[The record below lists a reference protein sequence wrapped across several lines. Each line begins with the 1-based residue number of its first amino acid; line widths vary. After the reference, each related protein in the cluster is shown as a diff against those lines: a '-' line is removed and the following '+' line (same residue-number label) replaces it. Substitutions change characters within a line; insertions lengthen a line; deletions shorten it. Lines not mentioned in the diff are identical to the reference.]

1 MSDSDLEGVS
11 TESDSSSELDVGS
24 KRFNPLKALYSA
36 KLKVP
41 VPKARLHD
49 NVSTLE
55 GKQNVLGG
63 FTERFDEAR
72 IKQIRAEQNTKKLT
86 LLKGN
91 QLPQRRFLP
100 EQGPVVR
107 TVSKRHTK
115 NLFVRLKAGF
125 DGPLGQ
131 LQMWM
136 NDRKRVRVYIRKQ
149 KGVRG
154 HVSGVPEIMDKHW
167 NLVLSDVC
175 ETWTRRKYRY
185 SENSQHPDSMEAPS
199 DCTARLRRLGI
210 VLPEMK
216 VRPADGKK
224 NVIITRKVPQLLV
237 KGEMV
242 VLVTLE
248 PSEPQASTSKEK
260 K

>member
-1 MSDSDLEGVS
+1 MGNSDTDS
-11 TESDSSSELDVGS
+11 TTSESDSSSELDVGS

-41 VPKARLHD
+41 VPKALLHD

-55 GKQNVLGG
+55 GKQLTLGG
-63 FTERFDEAR
+63 FTEKFDEAR
-72 IKQIRAEQNTKKLT
+72 IRQIRASQNKPKLAE
-86 LLKGN
+86 N
-91 QLPQRRFLP
+91 EMPQRRFLP
-100 EQGPVVR
+100 EQGPVTRVR
-107 TVSKRHTK
+107 SIRHTK
-115 NLFVRLKAGF
+115 NIFIRLEKGF
-125 DGPLGQ
+125 EGPLGQ
-131 LQMWM
+131 LQRWM
-136 NDRKRVRVYIRKQ
+136 EDRNRVRVSIRKQ

-154 HVSGVPEIMDKHW
+154 HVSGVLELFDKHW
-167 NLVLSDVC
+167 NLALSDVC

-185 SENSQHPDSMEAPS
+185 SENRQHPDSMEAPR
-199 DCTARLRRLGI
+199 DCSERLRRLGI
-210 VLPEMK
+210 VLPELK

-248 PSEPQASTSKEK
+248 PGEPQASTSKGTK
-260 K
+260 